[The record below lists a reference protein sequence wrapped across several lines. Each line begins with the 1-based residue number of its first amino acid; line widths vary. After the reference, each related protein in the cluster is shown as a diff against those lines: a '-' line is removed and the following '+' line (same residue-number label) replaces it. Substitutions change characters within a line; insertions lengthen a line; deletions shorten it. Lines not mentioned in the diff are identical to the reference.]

1 MLLGKIVGTV
11 WATQKEPS
19 LEGMQLEIV
28 RAVDWNQKPLT
39 NFVVAVNAVGA
50 GIGELVLVAQGSSA
64 RQTEMTKN
72 KPVDAVIMA
81 IVDNFDIYKPKEL
94 AQDYEV
100 REETIQNKIAQVK
113 EV

>member
-11 WATQKEPS
+11 WATKKEPS

-28 RAVDWNQKPLT
+28 RAVDWNGKPLS

-50 GIGELVLVAQGSSA
+50 GIGELVLVTQGSSA
-64 RQTEMTKN
+64 RQTDMTKN

-81 IVDNFDIYKPKEL
+81 IVDSFDLYSQESL
-94 AQDYEV
+94 DQEYQQ
-100 REETIQNKIAQVK
+100 RETVVQQAITQFK